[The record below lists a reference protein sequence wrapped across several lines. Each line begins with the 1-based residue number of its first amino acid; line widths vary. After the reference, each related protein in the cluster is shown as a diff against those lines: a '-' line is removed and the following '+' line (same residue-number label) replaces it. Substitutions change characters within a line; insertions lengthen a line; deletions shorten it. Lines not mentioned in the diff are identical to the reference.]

1 MRIVVAGG
9 GWAGCAAAAAAAKRG
24 ADVVLCERTDL
35 LLGTG
40 LSGGIMRNNGRDT
53 AAEELLALG
62 GGELIAA
69 ADLCARHRNVDFPG
83 HSHATLY
90 DTSRMPVAVE
100 NLLRAMRV
108 EIRFETRI
116 TRVNARGGRIA
127 SVVSQKGEE
136 FAAEAFIDATGSAG
150 PQANCAKYG
159 SGCAMC
165 ALRCPSYGPRVSLCA
180 LAGVRES
187 PCVRADG
194 GTGAVSGSCKL
205 DKASLAPSL
214 RDALDARGVC
224 ITPLPAELIRDK
236 LGVKAC
242 RQYALD
248 AYRDNL
254 ILLDTGSAKLMSPW
268 MPLADLH
275 RVPGFE
281 NARYEEPLAGGR
293 GNSVRLLAAVARD
306 DAMRVLGTANLF
318 CAGEKAGML
327 VGHTEA
333 IVTGTIAGYNAVRL
347 LQNLPLTALPRSL
360 ACGDAVAYARETFPN
375 VRVTFSGAEYFER
388 MKENGLYTTDR
399 SEVRRRV
406 AKAGLS
412 NVFAR

>member
-1 MRIVVAGG
+1 
-9 GWAGCAAAAAAAKRG
+9 
-24 ADVVLCERTDL
+24 
-35 LLGTG
+35 
-40 LSGGIMRNNGRDT
+40 
-53 AAEELLALG
+53 
-62 GGELIAA
+62 
-69 ADLCARHRNVDFPG
+69 
-83 HSHATLY
+83 
-90 DTSRMPVAVE
+90 MPTAVE
-100 NLLRAMRV
+100 NLLRALRV
-108 EIRFETRI
+108 ELRFETRI
-116 TRVNARGGRIA
+116 TRVNARGGAHRVRRVA
-127 SVVSQKGEE
+127 QGRGVRGR
-136 FAAEAFIDATGSAG
+136 AFIDATGSAG
-150 PQANCAKYG
+150 PQANCAKY
-159 SGCAMC
+159 SAGCAMC
-165 ALRCPSYGPRVSLCA
+165 ALRCPSYGPRVSVCS
-180 LAGVRES
+180 LAGVREV

-205 DKASLAPSL
+205 DKSSLAPAL

-224 ITPLPAELIRDK
+224 ITPLPPELVRDK

-281 NARYEEPLAGGR
+281 NARYEEPLAGGK

-318 CAGEKAGML
+318 CAGEKAGLL

-347 LQNLPLTALPRSL
+347 LQNLPPHGAARARSR
-360 ACGDAVAYARETFPN
+360 AATPSPMRAR
-375 VRVTFSGAEYFER
+375 
-388 MKENGLYTTDR
+388 R
-399 SEVRRRV
+399 SRTSASR
-406 AKAGLS
+406 S
-412 NVFAR
+412 PARSISSA

>member
-24 ADVVLCERTDL
+24 AQVTLCERTDQ

-40 LSGGIMRNNGRDT
+40 LSGGIMRNNGRFT

-90 DTSRMPVAVE
+90 DTARMPVAVE
-100 NLLRAMRV
+100 NLLRALGV
-108 EIRFETRI
+108 ELRFETRI
-116 TRVNARGGRIA
+116 TRAAVRSGRIA
-127 SVVSQKGEE
+127 SVTSQRGEE
-136 FAAEAFIDATGSAG
+136 FSAGAFVDATGSAG

-180 LAGVRES
+180 LAGVKETALPR
-187 PCVRADG
+187 PDG

-205 DKASLAPSL
+205 DKASLSAAL
-214 RDALDARGVC
+214 RTALDERGVV
-224 ITPLPAELIRDK
+224 ITATPRALVRDNLALK
-236 LGVKAC
+236 VC

-248 AYRDNL
+248 AYRDNVV
-254 ILLDTGSAKLMSPW
+254 LLDTGSAKLMSPW
-268 MPLADLH
+268 MPLRELR

-281 NARYEEPLAGGR
+281 QARYEEPLAGGR
-293 GNSVRLLAAVARD
+293 GNSVRLLAAVGRD
-306 DAMRVLGTANLF
+306 DAMRVLGATNLF
-318 CAGEKAGML
+318 CAGEKAGMF

-347 LQNLPLTALPRSL
+347 LQNLPLLALPRSL
-360 ACGDAVAYARETFPN
+360 ACGDAAAFARENFPGL
-375 VRVTFSGAEYFER
+375 RVTFSGAEYFER
-388 MKENGLYTTDR
+388 MKQLGLYTTDR
-399 SEVRRRV
+399 AAIRARV
-406 AKAGLS
+406 AKAGLTG
-412 NVFAR
+412 VFAR